1 VRSKHQD
8 GCASPSQQIER
19 EATSLWSAPADP
31 DKAIAIAYAL
41 IETAKLDGVDPQ
53 ARLNDVPSRIA
64 DHKITRIGESL
75 PLRYA
80 ASAASMA
87 NRTSTRRER
96 QDALLPS
103 DRDGVGSTV
112 VMGEKTMS
120 YVRFA
125 SMIGVATLV
134 MFGLM
139 YLNTYALDH
148 VWFSET
154 RAYMALVMGAT
165 MAIIMLGFMLDMYLS
180 RGVNITIFALGIVL
194 FAASLWLVRSQQT
207 IDDVSYM
214 KAMIPHHSIAILTSR
229 RAHIKD
235 ERVREL
241 ADEIIAAQLREIE
254 EMKQLIA
261 DLEANPLPADA
272 PDLPPGE

>member
-1 VRSKHQD
+1 
-8 GCASPSQQIER
+8 
-19 EATSLWSAPADP
+19 
-31 DKAIAIAYAL
+31 
-41 IETAKLDGVDPQ
+41 
-53 ARLNDVPSRIA
+53 
-64 DHKITRIGESL
+64 
-75 PLRYA
+75 
-80 ASAASMA
+80 
-87 NRTSTRRER
+87 
-96 QDALLPS
+96 
-103 DRDGVGSTV
+103 
-112 VMGEKTMS
+112 MS
-120 YVRFA
+120 YARFA
-125 SMIGVATLV
+125 SMIVVATLV

-154 RAYMALVMGAT
+154 RAWMALVMGAT
-165 MAIIMLGFMLDMYLS
+165 MAIIMLAFMLDMYPS

-261 DLEANPLPADA
+261 DLEANPIPADV